1 MNKPG
6 ESEGGRRLCGL
17 WQARVLR
24 LAEMLVERLGRVGT
38 FSLSSCSRWG
48 RGAAAL
54 GPHALGN
61 AQVTSGSEDVW
72 MACLSLRI

>member
-6 ESEGGRRLCGL
+6 EREGGWRLCGL

-24 LAEMLVERLGRVGT
+24 LAEMLAELLVERLGRVWT
-38 FSLSSCSRWG
+38 FLLSSCSRRG
-48 RGAAAL
+48 RQSY

-61 AQVTSGSEDVW
+61 AQVTSGTDV
-72 MACLSLRI
+72 